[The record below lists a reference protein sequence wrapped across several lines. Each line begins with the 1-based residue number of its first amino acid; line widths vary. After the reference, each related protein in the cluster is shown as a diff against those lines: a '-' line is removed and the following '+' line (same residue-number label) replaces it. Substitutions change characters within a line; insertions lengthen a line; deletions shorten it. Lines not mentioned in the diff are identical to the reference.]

1 MRKIFTI
8 TVLLV
13 ITSILLSACGSPQI
27 AAPADLLAKI
37 NERGTILVSTDPNY
51 EPQSFLNTNGKRPS
65 DTKCP
70 SDTLTSAEMQ
80 GFDVSVAVEVGKR
93 LGVETCFAT
102 PEWDMITAGNW
113 ADKWDISVGSMT
125 IYVSRQEVLWF
136 TTPYYYTPA
145 VVATRTDSGIN
156 AIADLAGKAVC
167 TATATTYEDWLNG
180 IISKNLPASSIY
192 AKPPAG
198 ITVVSLPTDQECAQA
213 LNSGRKDFVAYV
225 TSKTVVD
232 ANIAAGMPIKIVG
245 NPVYSE
251 DLAIAID
258 KEHSLPVDNLLKALD
273 DIVIAM
279 HSDGTLSQLSQQWF
293 GMDLTQAPNK

>member
-1 MRKIFTI
+1 MRKLSTLVAFLII
-8 TVLLV
+8 ASTV
-13 ITSILLSACGSPQI
+13 LSACGAKQPTT
-27 AAPADLLAKI
+27 PVDLLAQIK
-37 NERGTILVSTDPNY
+37 ERGTILVSTDPNY

-80 GFDVSVAVEVGKR
+80 GFDVDVAVEVGKR

-156 AIADLAGKAVC
+156 SIDELAGKAIC
-167 TATATTYEDWLNG
+167 AATATTYEDWLNG
-180 IISKNLPASSIY
+180 KIGVNIPASSIY
-192 AKPPAG
+192 AQPPSG
-198 ITVVSLPTDQECAQA
+198 MTVVTLPTDQECAQS

-225 TSKTVVD
+225 TSDTVVS
-232 ANIAAGMPIKIVG
+232 ANIAAGMPMKVLG
-245 NPVYSE
+245 KPVYSE
-251 DLAIAID
+251 DLGIAID
-258 KEHSLPVDNLLKALD
+258 KAHTLPVDTLLKAVD

-279 HSDGTLSQLSQQWF
+279 HSDGTLSQFSTKWF
-293 GMDLTQAPNK
+293 GSDLTQAPNK